1 MNKSILLVDDDQEF
15 EALVVRALQNGQ
27 FEGAVVVARTAGDA
41 MGHLL
46 PAGSQPQR
54 GAASRPC
61 VVFLDLSLPTVD
73 GLGLLQCI
81 RADYAIRSL
90 PVVIFSAST
99 QAEDIRRADVE
110 GANSYVRKPV
120 NAGELFETVRMLA
133 TYWLTLNEPA
143 PHI

>member
-1 MNKSILLVDDDQEF
+1 VNKSILLVDDDQDF
-15 EALVVRALQNGQ
+15 EALVVRALQNSN
-27 FEGAVVVARTAGDA
+27 FEGAVVVARNAGDA

-46 PAGSQPQR
+46 SAGSQPQ
-54 GAASRPC
+54 GGGDSTPC

-73 GLGLLQCI
+73 GLGLLRFI
-81 RADYAIRSL
+81 RSDYAIRSL
-90 PVVIFSAST
+90 PVVIFSGST
-99 QAEDIRRADVE
+99 QAEDIRRAYAE

-120 NAGELFETVRMLA
+120 IAGELFETVRMLA

>member
-1 MNKSILLVDDDQEF
+1 MNKSILLVDDDQDF
-15 EALVVRALQNGQ
+15 EALVVRALQKSK
-27 FEGAVVVARTAGDA
+27 FEGAVVVARNAGEA

-46 PAGSQPQR
+46 PTGSQPQR

-99 QAEDIRRADVE
+99 QAEDIRRAYVE